1 MGNRNYTL
9 GEHTHT
15 PGPREK
21 KSDFMKV
28 CSLSQTYLLDLE
40 GLLRRQRATLQ
51 GITTGTRILVVEV
64 FGGTHWHELF

>member
-1 MGNRNYTL
+1 
-9 GEHTHT
+9 
-15 PGPREK
+15 
-21 KSDFMKV
+21 MKV

-51 GITTGTRILVVEV
+51 GITTGTRILVEEV